1 MLLKGKRIIVTG
13 GVTGIGKATVLAM
26 AREGAT
32 VVSVSR
38 AAPDSERA
46 VKVVE
51 AAKKLGEGVVTHM
64 QLDITKQA
72 DVNSVFEKAA
82 AMMGGLDAMVNS
94 AGIEQQKPTEDLDEK
109 DLRGQF
115 EVHVLGTAFTNSAA
129 CRHMRAGVSSR
140 GGSIINYASYAG
152 VGGMPMMAAYG
163 AAKASVILYTRVV
176 AKEWGMYGIRANVV
190 CPAVM
195 SEMAEVWYA
204 EMSPERLAEIEAW
217 KKSVIPLTG
226 ELGKSEDAA
235 NLNVFLASDM
245 SSYMT
250 GQLLGV
256 DGGMMMGR

>member
-26 AREGAT
+26 VREGAA

-46 VKVVE
+46 IKVIE
-51 AAKKLGEGVVTHM
+51 AAKKLGAGPVAHM
-64 QLDITKQA
+64 QLDITKQN
-72 DVNSVFEKAA
+72 DVNSVFDEAVA
-82 AMMGGLDAMVNS
+82 FMGGLDAIVNS
-94 AGIEQQKPTEDLDEK
+94 AGTEQQKPTEDLVEK
-109 DLRGQF
+109 DLRDQF

-129 CRHMRAGVSSR
+129 FRHMKSK

-163 AAKASVILYTRVV
+163 AAKAGVILYTRVV
-176 AKEWGMYGIRANVV
+176 AKEWGMFNIRANVV

-217 KKSVIPLTG
+217 KKSVIPLGG
-226 ELGKSEDAA
+226 ELGKADDAA

-250 GQLLGV
+250 GQLIGV